1 MSKKSKMS
9 AQQKAES
16 LAKQVMQAMAES
28 KAAEARA
35 ISLGKK
41 MMAAVAQ
48 AKKEAK
54 EAAEAASRVVEYPS
68 GRYECGQCGQ
78 SVLITNATNKLP
90 ACDNCGSNKI
100 KGHEP
105 KVTVIEPPAPKK
117 YAAGMYVCSTCETR
131 AAVAVDTNNLPDC
144 DYCGS
149 KLKPLSS

>member
-1 MSKKSKMS
+1 MAKKSKMS
-9 AQQKAES
+9 AQEKAES

-35 ISLGKK
+35 VSLGKK
-41 MMAAVAQ
+41 MMKAVAQ
-48 AKKEAK
+48 AKKEAR
-54 EAAEAASRVVEYPS
+54 EAAAAAREIVEYPS
-68 GRYECGQCGQ
+68 GRYECGQCGH

-90 ACDNCGSNKI
+90 PCDNCGSEKV

-105 KVTVIEPPAPKK
+105 KITKVEPPAPKK
-117 YAAGMYVCSTCETR
+117 YSAGMYVCSTCETR